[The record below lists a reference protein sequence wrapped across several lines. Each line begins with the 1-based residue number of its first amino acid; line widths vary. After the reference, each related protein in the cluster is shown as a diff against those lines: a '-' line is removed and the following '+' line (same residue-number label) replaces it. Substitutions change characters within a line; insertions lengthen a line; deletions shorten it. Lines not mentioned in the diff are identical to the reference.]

1 MNIVAIHNLGK
12 DKETLAGALAAVLNV
27 SSYDVLMRLRVPSN
41 GPLTVAVFAQKER
54 AEELGAKLQSAGFAA
69 LVLTDADIEAA
80 AITRVVRRFALG
92 ERELRIETEKG
103 DKLNITFQEID
114 LILCGMRISRS
125 TETETVKNRSIN
137 LGRAVLSGGMMLTKT
152 TKTTREVVT
161 EERERFVN
169 LYAGD
174 NPAIVFRENT
184 LDYTSLGAMRKPS
197 RSENFTYLVD
207 ELRRCCPSAGY
218 DDRLVNRAAQAA
230 LLGPRLDP
238 ENNLVVSTSLLAK
251 ALRKA
256 V

>member
-1 MNIVAIHNLGK
+1 MNIVAIHNLGM

-27 SSYDVLMRLRVPSN
+27 SPYDALIRLRVPGN
-41 GPLTVAVFAQKER
+41 GPVTVAVFAQKER

-80 AITRVVRRFALG
+80 AITRVVRRFSLG

-103 DKLNITFQEID
+103 DNLNITVPEID

-137 LGRAVLSGGMMLTKT
+137 LGRAVLSGGMMFTKT
-152 TKTTREVVT
+152 TKTTREVIT
-161 EERERFVN
+161 EERERFMN

-174 NPAIVFRENT
+174 NPTIVFRENT
-184 LDYTSLGAMRKPS
+184 LDYTSLGAVRKPS
-197 RSENFTYLVD
+197 RSENFTYLIA

-230 LLGPRLDP
+230 LLGPLLDP
-238 ENNLVVSTSLLAK
+238 EANLVVSTSLLAK
-251 ALRKA
+251 SLRKA